1 MEIKAVAKNIKST
14 PKKARI
20 PADVVRGMFVEEA
33 LPILK
38 YMPKKAALDIYKVV
52 NSARAN
58 AVNNFNIN
66 PANLIIWEI
75 RVDEGMK
82 LRRGRPHARGSIRP
96 FVRRFSTV
104 SVTLKDITNMGDS
117 KKNVA
122 RKETEAKETKTTK
135 AELKNEIQDAEV
147 VEVKKPAKKTT
158 TKKAAAP
165 KKAVKAKKVA

>member
-1 MEIKAVAKNIKST
+1 MEIKAVAKNIKAT

-38 YMPKKAALDIYKVV
+38 YMPKKAATDIYKVV

-75 RVDEGMK
+75 KVDEGMK

-96 FVRRFSTV
+96 FVRRFSCV
-104 SVTLKDITNMGDS
+104 SVTLKDITNMGDTKKS
-117 KKNVA
+117 KKEVKT
-122 RKETEAKETKTTK
+122 KES
-135 AELKNEIQDAEV
+135 NEVEDAEV
-147 VEVKKPAKKTT
+147 VEVKKPARKPAARKTTAKKT
-158 TKKAAAP
+158 
-165 KKAVKAKKVA
+165 VKAKKAA